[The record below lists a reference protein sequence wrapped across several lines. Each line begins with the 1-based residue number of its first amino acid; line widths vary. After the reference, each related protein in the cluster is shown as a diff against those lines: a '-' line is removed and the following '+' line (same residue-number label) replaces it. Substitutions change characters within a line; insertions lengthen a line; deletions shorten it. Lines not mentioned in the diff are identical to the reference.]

1 MKFNKH
7 IVHNYSTYSLSN
19 EQYIALSYGLD
30 THIPSRTNANM
41 IYNEFEVFFQGLLK
55 DTGNIPETELQLIKT
70 KLRNTCEK
78 YTKIKVPYK
87 YRKIINELRKREE
100 IAVLKAD
107 KGRGIVIMNKDKYH
121 EKCLQLLETEQF
133 QKLSHDPTKTTER
146 KVQNASRKIKSR
158 LSINEYKGIYP
169 TGSSPG
175 KLYGTAKIH
184 KLSDRDGI
192 KKLSIHPVIY
202 NLNTATYHLA
212 KYLAKLLSPL
222 STSEYTV
229 SSSKEFMT
237 TIKNV
242 QVPSGYHMVSFD
254 VKSLFTNVPLKYTI
268 GLVLEQ
274 IYNKGELVTNITRSE
289 MKEMLLLC
297 TKNVHFS
304 YNHDIYIQRDG
315 VAMGSPLGPVLAG
328 IFMMNLERSLVP
340 KLNVYINLWRRH
352 VDDTITFVK
361 IGSVEYLLSVL
372 NNFHPKIKFTYKME
386 VESKLAFLDILL
398 HRDGLDIITTVYRK
412 VTNSDVNLNWYS
424 FCPREWKR

>member
-1 MKFNKH
+1 M
-7 IVHNYSTYSLSN
+7 
-19 EQYIALSYGLD
+19 
-30 THIPSRTNANM
+30 
-41 IYNEFEVFFQGLLK
+41 
-55 DTGNIPETELQLIKT
+55 
-70 KLRNTCEK
+70 
-78 YTKIKVPYK
+78 PYK
-87 YRKIINELRKREE
+87 YRKIINELRKRQD

-202 NLNTATYHLA
+202 NLNTATYHIA

-237 TIKNV
+237 TIKSV
-242 QVPSGYHMVSFD
+242 QVSSGYHMVSFD
-254 VKSLFTNVPLKYTI
+254 VKSLFTNVPLEYTI
-268 GLVLEQ
+268 G
-274 IYNKGELVTNITRSE
+274 
-289 MKEMLLLC
+289 
-297 TKNVHFS
+297 
-304 YNHDIYIQRDG
+304 
-315 VAMGSPLGPVLAG
+315 
-328 IFMMNLERSLVP
+328 
-340 KLNVYINLWRRH
+340 
-352 VDDTITFVK
+352 
-361 IGSVEYLLSVL
+361 
-372 NNFHPKIKFTYKME
+372 
-386 VESKLAFLDILL
+386 
-398 HRDGLDIITTVYRK
+398 
-412 VTNSDVNLNWYS
+412 
-424 FCPREWKR
+424 